1 MLKNVKKTSFGLH
14 IVGCGLGGV
23 KMDQCVIRVDQS
35 GSEWVRARFST
46 AQSKLI
52 LYSIKFFHYCSMKI
66 MYTIKGKLC
75 KQRIKNKNKNKKSK
89 TKIIVGV

>member
-35 GSEWVRARFST
+35 GSEWVRVGQSGSEWVRVGQST
-46 AQSKLI
+46 
-52 LYSIKFFHYCSMKI
+52 
-66 MYTIKGKLC
+66 
-75 KQRIKNKNKNKKSK
+75 
-89 TKIIVGV
+89 V